1 MHCCTPSTSAWPAL
15 PCPGLAWLPSGC
27 ICINAAHCYC
37 CYAISD
43 ADKGNTE
50 GNTKHSSLKTILV
63 DTKRRVASVSHS
75 SQTKAKPRSGRQAHK
90 TQQIHDKREI
100 RKRGK
105 NALNFRSS
113 RTRKDGSGCSS
124 GSACRLRVLLTRH
137 TSQAEA
143 EVKAKR
149 MAPKQGNCRPT
160 DSKTRIMAAQ
170 PYFSDFN
177 EATAP
182 SSLPSRRS
190 AMRTRSAASM
200 AKHLS
205 QDAPLECV
213 LSTIYTHYTIGL
225 RSVMAWAKW
234 KLCVSR
240 NDRIKNAKLP
250 NQHKQLNRC

>member
-1 MHCCTPSTSAWPAL
+1 MRR
-15 PCPGLAWLPSGC
+15 
-27 ICINAAHCYC
+27 IVIAAT
-37 CYAISD
+37 AISD
-43 ADKGNTE
+43 ADKGYTKGNTE

-90 TQQIHDKREI
+90 TQQIHDKREK

-137 TSQAEA
+137 TSKAEA

-182 SSLPSRRS
+182 SSPAQGGVR
-190 AMRTRSAASM
+190 
-200 AKHLS
+200 
-205 QDAPLECV
+205 
-213 LSTIYTHYTIGL
+213 
-225 RSVMAWAKW
+225 
-234 KLCVSR
+234 
-240 NDRIKNAKLP
+240 
-250 NQHKQLNRC
+250 

>member
-1 MHCCTPSTSAWPAL
+1 MHPQHFRLACPAL
-15 PCPGLAWLPSGC
+15 ACPGLAWLPSGC

-90 TQQIHDKREI
+90 TQQIHDKRE
-100 RKRGK
+100 RGK

-137 TSQAEA
+137 TSKAEA

-182 SSLPSRRS
+182 SFPAQGGVR
-190 AMRTRSAASM
+190 
-200 AKHLS
+200 
-205 QDAPLECV
+205 
-213 LSTIYTHYTIGL
+213 
-225 RSVMAWAKW
+225 
-234 KLCVSR
+234 
-240 NDRIKNAKLP
+240 
-250 NQHKQLNRC
+250 